1 MNLPIHRSFKRL
13 FSAAMVALCLPLLSA
28 CSTVPVDYANTQPDF
43 DLKTFFN
50 GPIRAEGLFQDRSG
64 KVVNRF
70 YVNILGH
77 WDNGVG
83 TLDERFTY
91 LDGTPNQQR
100 IWILKET
107 GPHRFEGTG
116 HGNAGDIVGTAK
128 GEAYGFALHW
138 SYDVDLPVGDK
149 HYTVHFDDW
158 MYMLNPTTVINRS
171 TVTKFGVRV
180 GEATIVF
187 HKLAP
192 TAANRKAMGNYPSK
206 DGGHATN

>member
-28 CSTVPVDYANTQPDF
+28 CSTVPVDYADTQPSF
-43 DLKTFFN
+43 DLKKFFD
-50 GPIRAEGLFQDRSG
+50 GPVRAEGLFQDRSG

-77 WDNGVG
+77 WDKGIG

-91 LDGTPNQQR
+91 LDGTPNQRR
-100 IWILKET
+100 IWTLKKT
-107 GPHRFEGTG
+107 GAHRFEGTG
-116 HGNAGDIVGTAK
+116 HGNAGDIIGTAK

-138 SYDVDLPVGDK
+138 AYDVDLPVGDK

-192 TAANRKAMGNYPSK
+192 TAANREAMGNYPSK
-206 DGGHATN
+206 DDTYGKK